1 MRIVLEVLKEE
12 KSRINNS
19 MRSLNALFTEQ
30 KKVMTAASFIN
41 YSNIDIKYI
50 EELKKQNLM
59 N

>member
-30 KKVMTAASFIN
+30 KKVMTAASLFN